1 MLRQQLVNLVAETIG
16 ATSYLQVGSSLYLD
30 EVRCPLKVCHTP
42 DSPYPMPDGRFDVV
56 YVHPP
61 LEPGKALDLLR
72 YGLARLTD
80 HGILLVGNVNP
91 SEEWQQEVPPS
102 RGVQLGQGW
111 MAWVEF
117 RHAVGRRTCTVDADH
132 GVGVV
137 LPTSA
142 PPEQIHPPDWRSF
155 SVFAAHRERLLGL
168 VQEGA
173 LEGIVRG
180 ALIPEAIPEEA
191 QPEPVQ
197 PTPRRRRRDR

>member
-1 MLRQQLVNLVAETIG
+1 MLRQQLVNLVIETIA
-16 ATSYLQVGSSLYLD
+16 ATSYLQIGSSLYLD

-42 DSPYPMPDGRFDVV
+42 DSPYPMPDGHFDVV

-72 YGLARLTD
+72 YGLARLTER
-80 HGILLVGNVNP
+80 GILLVGNVNP

-117 RHAVGRRTCTVDADH
+117 RHTVGRATYTVDADH

-137 LPTSA
+137 LPVPTS
-142 PPEQIHPPDWRSF
+142 PEQVHPADWRSF
-155 SVFAAHRERLLGL
+155 SVFAAHREHLLGL
-168 VQEGA
+168 VREGA
-173 LEGIVRG
+173 LESLVRG
-180 ALIPEAIPEEA
+180 ALSPETAPEV
-191 QPEPVQ
+191 QPEPIP
-197 PTPRRRRRDR
+197 PTHRRRRRDR